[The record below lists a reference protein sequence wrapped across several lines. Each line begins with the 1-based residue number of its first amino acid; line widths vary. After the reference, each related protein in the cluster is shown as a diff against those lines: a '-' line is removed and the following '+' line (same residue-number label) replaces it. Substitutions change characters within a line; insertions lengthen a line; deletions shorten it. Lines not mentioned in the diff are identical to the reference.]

1 VASFTINQFEQ
12 DDVKLWGF
20 IAVGAVTIAVV
31 LSSLTAVLP
40 DRILNSLRET
50 RQNYGTISQLQ
61 AELTAIRME
70 FATIKREAAISGT
83 RMTLAEESSSKF
95 SRRVRALESSIPMM
109 LEALPADANI
119 DRSLITA
126 SINEANG
133 EEIIQSDGSVKIS
146 RSDLFAPQS
155 ADAETGAKFEQAL
168 PEKVDDLPE
177 TQTEVEAAPVI
188 QLSSTEF
195 GIKIGSPVAPD
206 NALLAWQQL
215 KTEVGTL
222 LIGLDP
228 YALPADNDST
238 KTQLIAGPMRDMAE
252 AISICAQ
259 IVRTG
264 IACEASGFG
273 GDKLVQ

>member
-1 VASFTINQFEQ
+1 
-12 DDVKLWGF
+12 
-20 IAVGAVTIAVV
+20 V

-40 DRILNSLRET
+40 ERILNSLPET

>member
-1 VASFTINQFEQ
+1 MASFTINKFQQ

-20 IAVGAVTIAVV
+20 IAVGAVTGAIV
-31 LSSLTAVLP
+31 LSSVTAFLP
-40 DRILNSLRET
+40 DRFINGLRET
-50 RQNYGTISQLQ
+50 RQHYGTISQLQ
-61 AELTAIRME
+61 AELTAIRVE
-70 FATIKREAAISGT
+70 FATMKREASISGT

-133 EEIIQSDGSVKIS
+133 EEIIQSDGTVKIS
-146 RSDLFAPQS
+146 RSDLFAPQTTDPEN
-155 ADAETGAKFEQAL
+155 AAKFEQAL
-168 PEKVDDLPE
+168 PEMVDDLVQEQPV
-177 TQTEVEAAPVI
+177 VEAAPVV

-195 GIKIGSPVAPD
+195 AIKIGNPITAE
-206 NALLAWQQL
+206 NALLAWRQL

-222 LIGLDP
+222 LIGLDAYTIP
-228 YALPADNDST
+228 SESDST
-238 KTQLIAGPMRDMAE
+238 KMQILAGPMRDMAE
-252 AISICAQ
+252 AISICTQ
-259 IVRTG
+259 IVRSG

>member
-109 LEALPADANI
+109 LEALP
-119 DRSLITA
+119 
-126 SINEANG
+126 
-133 EEIIQSDGSVKIS
+133 
-146 RSDLFAPQS
+146 
-155 ADAETGAKFEQAL
+155 
-168 PEKVDDLPE
+168 EKVDDLPE